1 MQSAY
6 HIAKLD
12 CCSGVRTAKTLQKSL
27 RVLFLRRPTF
37 VPVCCLVSQ
46 ATAAPTQQVQKQ
58 QNTFRD
64 LLKSFQFY
72 KNTVNLRYLDQLH
85 QLVVLLQKHPEL
97 TADVWK
103 AEIVPTLIKLKDCGR
118 LEVEHQARLAL
129 ALLGYAPPC
138 SGRGIRIL
146 SVDGG
151 GTRWVW
157 QALYFIYHFSH
168 LLAPPPHFLL
178 VSHCRTFYSPDSEKS
193 SGNETNLLLSPS
205 HPLLPTVH
213 LAQSNSQHLLSSL
226 LSRFA
231 QSNSFSRS
239 VSL

>member
-1 MQSAY
+1 MRSAY

-12 CCSGVRTAKTLQKSL
+12 CCNGVRTAKNRQKSL
-27 RVLFLRRPTF
+27 RVLFFRRPTF

-58 QNTFRD
+58 QNTFQD

-72 KNTVNLRYLDQLH
+72 KNTVNLRYLDKLH
-85 QLVVLLQKHPEL
+85 QLVVLLQKHPEVA
-97 TADVWK
+97 ADIWK
-103 AEIVPTLIKLKDCGR
+103 AKIVPTLIELKDCGQ

-138 SGRGIRIL
+138 SSRGIRIL

-157 QALYFIYHFSH
+157 QALCYYHFS
-168 LLAPPPHFLL
+168 LIAPH
-178 VSHCRTFYSPDSEKS
+178 
-193 SGNETNLLLSPS
+193 LLLSPS
-205 HPLLPTVH
+205 HLLPPLVR
-213 LAQSNSQHLLSSL
+213 LE
-226 LSRFA
+226 
-231 QSNSFSRS
+231 QSNSFELPSRFA
-239 VSL
+239 